1 MTNYSRSHKL
11 YFGAGPAALPEEV
24 LQQASEAVI
33 NYSPAGLSILEIPH
47 RGKHFQQILEEANA
61 LVLELC
67 GLSNDDYEVLW
78 LQGGGRLQF
87 CMVPMNFAQPHQ
99 EMGYIDSGHWANEAM
114 KAAQNFGRVNVIA
127 SSEMHAYTQ
136 LPKLPQQLSNNLSFL
151 HFTTNNTIYGTQW
164 KNLPKFEFPLIADM
178 SSDFLA
184 IERPFCDFDLFYA
197 CAQKNIG
204 PAGVTLVVVK
214 KEMLKKSSSQIAPM
228 LSYAQHAQQ
237 KSLFNTPP
245 VFAIYTSL
253 LMMRWTKTKGINNL
267 WQTNQQKAALLYQE
281 LERNS
286 LFVPTVLRNED
297 RSLMNVCFVGI
308 NKQIEK
314 DFLSYCQE
322 QYILGIEGHRLV
334 GGFRVSLYN
343 AVTLEAVQVLIS
355 AMQTFEKQTDL

>member
-1 MTNYSRSHKL
+1 MTNYSRNHKL

-33 NYSPAGLSILEIPH
+33 DYKPAGLSILEIPH
-47 RGKHFQQILEEANA
+47 RGKHFQQILDEANA

-67 GLSNDDYEVLW
+67 GLNSDYEVLW

-87 CMVPMNFAQPHQ
+87 CMVPMNFARPNVA
-99 EMGYIDSGHWANEAM
+99 MGYIDSGHWANEAI
-114 KAAQNFGRVNVIA
+114 KAAQYFGSVKIIA
-127 SSEMHAYTQ
+127 SSENQAYSQLPELPVQ
-136 LPKLPQQLSNNLSFL
+136 LPKDLSFV
-151 HFTTNNTIYGTQW
+151 HYTTNNTIYGTQW
-164 KNLPKFEFPLIADM
+164 KNLPKVEVSMIADM

-184 IERPFCDFDLFYA
+184 VERPFVDLDLFYA

-214 KEMLKKSSSQIAPM
+214 KEMLKKCSPELAPM
-228 LSYAQHAQQ
+228 LSYAHHVQQ

-253 LMMRWTKTKGINNL
+253 LMMRWTKAKGLNNL
-267 WQTNQQKAALLYQE
+267 WQTNQQKATLLYQE
-281 LERNS
+281 VERNT
-286 LFVPTVLRNED
+286 LFKPTVLKETD

-308 NKQIEK
+308 NKQVEN
-314 DFLSYCQE
+314 DFLTFCSKQE
-322 QYILGIEGHRLV
+322 IKGIEGHRLV

-343 AVTLEAVQVLIS
+343 AVSLEAVQLLIS
-355 AMQTFEKQTDL
+355 AMQTFEQQTDL